1 MTFLIADDNQRFRES
16 VSRYILSNIPDH
28 HKIFEASDGGE
39 AAALYGRVLPDWVL
53 MDIAMEPMDGLTG
66 SRNILQEHPEARIII
81 LTNYND
87 PDYRTAAKEAGV
99 AAFVLKERLIELLS
113 ILSPQSKRGSS

>member
-66 SRNILQEHPEARIII
+66 SRTILQEHPEARIII